1 MGRGAAI
8 DAVLMP
14 GGVLARYKL
23 VVEGT
28 NLAAV
33 LGISGVEGTRSWSN
47 HILEVKAV
55 LGIEAARAK
64 IMEQITFTMG
74 QHGMAI
80 DPRHIMLLAETMTYK
95 VRLWLLASGPGP
107 ALYPRRTIGAA
118 NPPCVP
124 CRGIGA
130 S

>member
-1 MGRGAAI
+1 MRC
-8 DAVLMP
+8 
-14 GGVLARYKL
+14 RYKL

-33 LGISGVEGTRSWSN
+33 LGMPGVKGTHSWSN
-47 HILEVKAV
+47 HILEVKQV

-64 IMEQITFTMG
+64 IQEQVTFTMG

-95 VRLWLLASGPGP
+95 V
-107 ALYPRRTIGAA
+107 TIAGKGVISHLQ
-118 NPPCVP
+118 CVP
-124 CRGIGA
+124 AILYMQ
-130 S
+130 